1 MLFCT
6 QSIEF
11 CLPIFCFLSKH
22 NLQEHEMQKD
32 KEFVSKQKVL
42 LTIVQSDFL
51 FFFTPNPSNNT
62 FRESLKFENWV
73 FFEDM
78 NLGGKD
84 RYLEKENALFG
95 GILVGCCEIS
105 RESVMAVLLSERK
118 GSEKENG

>member
-1 MLFCT
+1 
-6 QSIEF
+6 
-11 CLPIFCFLSKH
+11 
-22 NLQEHEMQKD
+22 MQKD

-95 GILVGCCEIS
+95 GILGCCEIS